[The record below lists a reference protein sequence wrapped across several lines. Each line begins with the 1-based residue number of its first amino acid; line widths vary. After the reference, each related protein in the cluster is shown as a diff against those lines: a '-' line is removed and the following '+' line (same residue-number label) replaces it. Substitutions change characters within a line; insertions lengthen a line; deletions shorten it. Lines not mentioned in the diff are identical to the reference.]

1 MQLNYNIKLQ
11 RPTQRRGHNI
21 TDMHGMA
28 MTLLVLAGGQMD
40 LLALTFSALSCVSPA
55 DKHPYAG
62 AYKCKLYWVFG
73 LSKLGIK
80 MEKIKQ
86 IKTSLF

>member
-11 RPTQRRGHNI
+11 TPTQRRGHNI
-21 TDMHGMA
+21 RDMHGMA
-28 MTLLVLAGGQMD
+28 MTVGAGGQMD
-40 LLALTFSALSCVSPA
+40 PLALTFSALSCVSPA

-62 AYKCKLYWVFG
+62 VYRCKLYWAFG